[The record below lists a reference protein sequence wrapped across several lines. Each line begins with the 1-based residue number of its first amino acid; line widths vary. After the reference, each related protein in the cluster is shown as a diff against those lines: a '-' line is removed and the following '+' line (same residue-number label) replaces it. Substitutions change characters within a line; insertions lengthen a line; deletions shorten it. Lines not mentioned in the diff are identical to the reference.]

1 MAGWKKKA
9 GAGARGGKPREEE
22 RPPRGAQNPAGA
34 ARIPAETAENP
45 AGGETQNPAAK
56 KTLPKL
62 QIPARRAREAGQEC
76 PVTAQKPGP
85 GRGVG
90 SPGRKNVHREGRKI
104 RQGRRGSRRKRRRI
118 RQGSPG
124 GKENPAE
131 AANQPGER
139 LAGAGKSAGRGTAG
153 ERDEGTLSRAAGKR
167 GAGQGQG
174 AEV

>member
-1 MAGWKKKA
+1 MEEKSRGW
-9 GAGARGGKPREEE
+9 
-22 RPPRGAQNPAGA
+22 
-34 ARIPAETAENP
+34 
-45 AGGETQNPAAK
+45 
-56 KTLPKL
+56 
-62 QIPARRAREAGQEC
+62 
-76 PVTAQKPGP
+76 
-85 GRGVG
+85 GVGG

-104 RQGRRGSRRKRRRI
+104 RQGRRGSRRKRRRIRQGSPGGKENPAEAANPGAAGAGSGAGVPCDGAKAGAGARGGSPGRKNVHREGRKVRQGRRGSRRKRRRI

-153 ERDEGTLSRAAGKR
+153 EHDEGTPSRAAGKR
-167 GAGQGQG
+167 GAGQGRG